1 MITIKS
7 EREINLMHEAG
18 KLLAATHRE
27 IAKMIKPGITT
38 WEIEEFVDQYLA
50 EHGATPEQKGYN
62 GYKYATCAS
71 VNDVICHGFPQKK
84 ALKEGDIVTIDMVV
98 NLNGGLADSAW
109 TYAVG
114 EVSEE
119 AQRLMDVTKNA
130 LYRGIEVS
138 CTGRK
143 SSRGHWACNPVLCRR

>member
-71 VNDVICHGFPQKK
+71 VNDVICHGFPQ
-84 ALKEGDIVTIDMVV
+84 
-98 NLNGGLADSAW
+98 
-109 TYAVG
+109 
-114 EVSEE
+114 
-119 AQRLMDVTKNA
+119 
-130 LYRGIEVS
+130 
-138 CTGRK
+138 RK
-143 SSRGHWACNPVLCRR
+143 P